1 VTPPSTTGEVKAPT
15 AHAAPRRSRAGRG
28 PLPAIVL
35 AAGAGLLIVSVANA
49 LARATEDTSPVLVW
63 LGILVIALPVFYRL
77 TSREASTG
85 ERLALVCLLGL
96 SLYGVKIL
104 RDAPLFTFGDELIHT
119 HNVNQIDVHHH
130 LFHANTILKV
140 TPYYPGLEGATSA
153 LTSIT
158 GISTY
163 AAGVILVGAARLV
176 LMIALFTL
184 FARVSGSSRVAGLGC
199 AIYATNFNFLFQ
211 GAQFSYEPLALPLLL
226 LVVMAVAERE
236 SDRGIEIRAWTAPIL
251 LGMGA
256 VVITHH
262 LTSYMMVALLA
273 ALALVSWY
281 LRKSWRP
288 PNVWP
293 FALVAAALAAF
304 WLFVV
309 ASSTVGYLSPV
320 LTNAVKA
327 ILHTIQGEEAPR
339 GLFQGRTAA
348 AGSTPVAARLL
359 GLTGVAL
366 LTVGL
371 PFGLL
376 QVWRRF
382 RDRPF
387 AIVFCV
393 GALGFFG
400 TLALRLTPPAWET
413 GNRASEFLFVGLAF
427 VLSFTTLWALSR
439 WSEAPRTKALLTG
452 AFALVLLGGAISG
465 WPWDLQLTR
474 PLRVGSQAGGN
485 IVSQPLAAAEWST
498 SELPEGRFAASTAD
512 ADLILA
518 NGHQAVYAG
527 PFPDIEDVL
536 SNPKLEPWQL
546 ELLSE
551 HDLRYLVA
559 DRRVASTD
567 VMRGY
572 FFATSGRSAGGPLLQ
587 KALISKYERLPR
599 AARIYTNGAI
609 TIYDLE
615 ARR

>member
-1 VTPPSTTGEVKAPT
+1 MNPLSITGEVDAPT
-15 AHAAPRRSRAGRG
+15 PRAAARPSGPGRV
-28 PLPAIVL
+28 PLPAIAL
-35 AAGAGLLIVSVANA
+35 ATGVGLLIASVANA
-49 LARATEDTSPVLVW
+49 LARAGEGTSPVLAW
-63 LGILVIALPVFYRL
+63 LGILVIALPIFYRL

-85 ERLALVCLLGL
+85 ERLALVCVLGL
-96 SLYGVKIL
+96 ALYGVKIL

-130 LFHANTILKV
+130 LFHANSILKV

-163 AAGVILVGAARLV
+163 AAGVILVGVARLL
-176 LMIALFTL
+176 LMIAMFTL
-184 FARVSGSSRVAGLGC
+184 FARVSGSARVAGLGC
-199 AIYATNFNFLFQ
+199 AVYATNFNFLFQ

-236 SDRGIEIRAWTAPIL
+236 SATRSEVGAWSGPIV

-273 ALALVSWY
+273 SLALIYWY
-281 LRKSWRP
+281 LRKTWRP

-293 FALVAAALAAF
+293 FALLGAGLAAF

-327 ILHTIQGEEAPR
+327 IVHTIQGEEAPR
-339 GLFQGRTAA
+339 GLFQGQSAA

-359 GLTGVAL
+359 GLAGVAL
-366 LTVGL
+366 LAVGV

-376 QVWRRF
+376 QAWRRF
-382 RDRPF
+382 RDRPL

-393 GALGFFG
+393 GAIGFFG

-427 VLSFTTLWALSR
+427 VLSLATLWALSR
-439 WSEAPRTKALLTG
+439 WSEAPRT
-452 AFALVLLGGAISG
+452 
-465 WPWDLQLTR
+465 
-474 PLRVGSQAGGN
+474 
-485 IVSQPLAAAEWST
+485 
-498 SELPEGRFAASTAD
+498 
-512 ADLILA
+512 
-518 NGHQAVYAG
+518 
-527 PFPDIEDVL
+527 
-536 SNPKLEPWQL
+536 
-546 ELLSE
+546 
-551 HDLRYLVA
+551 
-559 DRRVASTD
+559 
-567 VMRGY
+567 
-572 FFATSGRSAGGPLLQ
+572 
-587 KALISKYERLPR
+587 
-599 AARIYTNGAI
+599 
-609 TIYDLE
+609 
-615 ARR
+615 